1 MGIVIQNGGPLTTVQ
16 DLGRIGYQ
24 DLGFSVSGAMDQRAF
39 RLANLLLDNQPGDA
53 MLEVTLMGP
62 QLTFQQ
68 DNCFVLTG
76 APMGATLGEIPL
88 DTNRVYTA
96 KAGDVLTFP
105 KRFPT
110 AGSRSYIAFAG
121 GLDVP
126 PLMGSRSTYMK
137 GRMGGVEGRALKTGD
152 TIPFLAPKAALP
164 NLEKRV
170 VTEEFSAVYGGKEV
184 PIRVILGPQD
194 SAFTPQGLSDF
205 LSQPYSVTPNSD
217 RMGSRLEGT
226 QIGHVKGADI
236 VSDGIAFGAI
246 QVPSNGQ
253 PIILL
258 ADRQS
263 TGGYTKIATVIT
275 TDLPKVTQR
284 QIGDKIYFSAVTV
297 EEAQSLLIQEQ
308 EQMQLLAKGW
318 QEKEGKPSFWQ
329 KIFGK
334 K

>member
-1 MGIVIQNGGPLTTVQ
+1 MGIIIQTGGPLTTVQ

-53 MLEVTLMGP
+53 MLEATLMGP
-62 QLTFQQ
+62 QLTFQK

-76 APMGATLGEIPL
+76 SPMGATLGETPL
-88 DTNRVYTA
+88 DTNRVYCA
-96 KAGDVLTFP
+96 KSGDVLTFP

-126 PLMGSRSTYMK
+126 PLMGSRSTYLK
-137 GRMGGVEGRALKTGD
+137 GKMGGVEGRGLKTGD
-152 TIPFLAPKAALP
+152 VIPFLNPKASLP

-170 VTEEFSAVYGGKEV
+170 VDEVFSAVYGGRDVE
-184 PIRVILGPQD
+184 IRVILGPQD

-217 RMGSRLEGT
+217 RMGTRLEGT
-226 QIGHVKGADI
+226 QIQHVNGADI

-275 TDLPKVTQR
+275 VDLPKITQR
-284 QIGDKIYFSAVTV
+284 QIGDKLHFTAISA
-297 EEAQSLLIQEQ
+297 EEAQQLLIQDQ
-308 EQMQLLAKGW
+308 INLQSKASVW
-318 QEKEGKPSFWQ
+318 QTTVARPSLFQ
-329 KIFGK
+329 RLFGK